1 MNRRDLLAAVGAA
14 AATLSSRSF
23 AQGTLRRVA
32 VLVSAAESD
41 PEGRARIDG
50 LRQGLKELGWVEG
63 QNIQLDVRYAAG
75 SPQRIQEFIAAFV
88 AAKPDVIAVNSTP
101 ALEAAYKAT
110 KSIPIVIMLAVD
122 PVRLGYVESL
132 SRPGGNIT
140 GFSFYDA
147 ELIGK
152 WVQLLREALPSL
164 SHATIVHNPAN
175 TPFYPK
181 LVAAAETLPGMP
193 KVALRVAAFTNDSGI
208 DRTISDAGRQAGG
221 SVIVP
226 SDPFSLN
233 HRAEIA
239 TSAIRHRL
247 PLISIFP
254 SFARSGALMTYGP
267 DTTDI
272 YRRSASYVDRIL
284 RGTKPADLPVQAP
297 TRYELTINLKTA
309 ATLGLAIPPSFLAR
323 ADEVID

>member
-1 MNRRDLLAAVGAA
+1 MKRRSLLAAAGSAA
-14 AATLSSRSF
+14 AIPSWSF
-23 AQGTLRRVA
+23 AQSTLRRVA

-41 PEGRARIDG
+41 PEGQARILG

-63 QNIQLDVRYAAG
+63 QNMQMDVRFAAG
-75 SPQRIQEFIAAFV
+75 NPQRIQESIAALV
-88 AAKPDVIAVNSTP
+88 ATKPDVIAVNSPP
-101 ALEAAYKAT
+101 ALDAAHKAT

-122 PVRLGYVESL
+122 PVRLGYVDSL
-132 SRPGGNIT
+132 AHPGGNIT

-147 ELIGK
+147 DLIGK
-152 WVQLLREALPSL
+152 WVQLLKEASPSL

-181 LVAAAETLPGMP
+181 LVSAAETLSGMP
-193 KVALRVAAFTNDSGI
+193 NVALRIAAFDNVTNI
-208 DRTISDAGRQAGG
+208 DRTISEAARQAGG

-226 SDPFSLN
+226 SDPFNLN

-239 TSAIRHRL
+239 TAAIRHHL

-254 SFARSGALMTYGP
+254 SFARSGALLTYGP

-272 YRRSASYVDRIL
+272 YRKSASYVDRIL
-284 RGTKPADLPVQAP
+284 RGARPAELPVQAP
-297 TRYELTINLKTA
+297 TRYELMINLKTA
-309 ATLGLAIPPSFLAR
+309 AALGLTLPPSILAR
-323 ADEVID
+323 ADEVIE